1 MRLYSHLILLIP
13 LLLPLLTTSNNNLL
27 DTYLLPNHP
36 HEMSGAR
43 LGLPCL
49 LINTSTRRDLS
60 GFEYADAALA
70 LPPPPRAHKKKTI
83 GQILVPVGTE
93 ITSIL
98 YLWLY
103 SIILLHV
110 SSRRCYKYLN
120 DTTEQW

>member
-1 MRLYSHLILLIP
+1 MRTMRLYSHLILLIP

-70 LPPPPRAHKKKTI
+70 LPPPPRAHKKKSI
-83 GQILVPVGTE
+83 GHNARSCSERDHELPISTAAF
-93 ITSIL
+93 
-98 YLWLY
+98 
-103 SIILLHV
+103 
-110 SSRRCYKYLN
+110 
-120 DTTEQW
+120 